1 MSNLQTLHK
10 VVDIAARR
18 RDEALSALA
27 QAQRELQA
35 SQQQMH
41 QLRSYADE
49 AMARWATRSTQGG
62 VDANLL
68 HHHRLFMEKINHA
81 IEFQQTVQRTREDA
95 VARAQSTVYAAERDV
110 AGLRKYTERKE
121 QALDLKHMRQEQ
133 KATDEMALTVHLR
146 NHPLPA
152 HGART

>member
-18 RDEALSALA
+18 RDEALTVLA

-35 SQQQMH
+35 AQAQLQ
-41 QLRSYADE
+41 QLRNYADE
-49 AMARWATRSTQGG
+49 ALQRWATRSTQGG

-81 IEFQQTVQRTREDA
+81 MEFQQTVQRTREQA
-95 VARAQSTVYAAERDV
+95 LAQAQALVYAAERDV

-121 QALDLKHMRQEQ
+121 QALELKHMRQDQ
-133 KATDEMALTVHLR
+133 KATDEMALTIHLR
-146 NHPLPA
+146 QSTASARGLPS
-152 HGART
+152 